1 MDEVPEG
8 LSIPHLEERPH
19 IQSASVMLSRVGE
32 DGHEIL
38 MGHRSSQLPA
48 FPDLWS
54 FPGGG
59 VSRVDRKSAETHPEW
74 LSDMGEDRLSV
85 FTLLREML
93 EEVGITPDGKGGFA
107 EVDDEIREIVC
118 RDKSGWLE
126 VAESGRISTAGFE
139 CQVITERITPPQS
152 PTRFHNL
159 FFHVALGESD
169 VEPSF
174 PPGRSEF
181 DEFRWWRPEEVIS
194 SWEGNMLHIPPPI
207 VTIFRDLIDLMDG
220 SDLLSAC
227 RAMADDPPSGP
238 HRFEYGPGVECIL
251 IPTKTLPPSTHTN
264 CFIIGERGGD
274 RLIIDPAIRDQEG
287 FELLRL
293 KVEEIHADGSEVIAT
308 IFTHRHQD
316 HLGDLGM
323 IGEIYHAPVWGSHE
337 TLEALPGGGQR
348 RVLGEGDVIGVRG
361 PSGISNWQ
369 VLETPG
375 HCPGQICLVGEPGIV
390 SADNCTM
397 VGTILVP
404 STDGDMGAYIE
415 GLERLRDFS
424 AHTLFPSHGPLI
436 PNPELILS
444 RYIEHRK
451 DRHERV
457 FEAVESGA
465 STISEISDIAYSDT
479 PDAHPVLAE
488 DQTLSHLKLL
498 VDSERVVFSE
508 DKYEL
513 SETV

>member
-1 MDEVPEG
+1 MDELPEG
-8 LSIPHLEERPH
+8 VELPPLEARAHIP
-19 IQSASVMLSRVGE
+19 SASVMLSRVGG
-32 DGHEIL
+32 DGYEIL

-74 LSDMGEDRLSV
+74 LTEMGEKRLSV
-85 FTLLREML
+85 FTLLREMA
-93 EEVGITPDGKGGFA
+93 EEVGISPDGNGGFF
-107 EVDDEIREIVC
+107 EVDEEVRGIIC

-139 CQVITERITPPQS
+139 CQVITERVTPPQS

-159 FFHVALGESD
+159 FFHVALGESG
-169 VEPSF
+169 VEPTF

-194 SWEGNMLHIPPPI
+194 SWEVNELHIPPPI
-207 VTIFRDLIDLMDG
+207 VTIFRDLIGLMEG
-220 SDLLSAC
+220 SDLISAC
-227 RAMADDPPSGP
+227 RTMADDPPSGP

-251 IPTKTLPPSTHTN
+251 IPTNTLPPSTHTN
-264 CFIIGERGGD
+264 CFILGERGGD
-274 RLIIDPAIRDQEG
+274 RLIVDPAIRDQVG
-287 FELLRL
+287 FELLRQ
-293 KVEEIHADGSEVIAT
+293 KVEEIREDGSEVVAT

-323 IGEIYHAPVWGSHE
+323 IDEIYHAPIWASQE
-337 TLEALPGGGQR
+337 TLDSLPGGVNR
-348 RVLGEGDVIGVRG
+348 RTLEEGDVIGVRG
-361 PSGISNWQ
+361 PSGISNWE

-404 STDGDMGAYIE
+404 SNDGDMGAYIE
-415 GLERLRDFS
+415 GLEKLRGFS
-424 AHTLFPSHGPLI
+424 AHTLFPGHGPLI
-436 PNPELILS
+436 PNPERILGH
-444 RYIEHRK
+444 YIEHRK
-451 DRHERV
+451 SRHERV
-457 FEAVESGA
+457 FEAVGSGA
-465 STISEISDIAYSDT
+465 STISEISRIAYLDS
-479 PDAHPVLAE
+479 PDAHPMLAE
-488 DQTLSHLKLL
+488 DQTLSHLRLL
-498 VDSERVVFSE
+498 LDSGRVSLSE
-508 DKYEL
+508 DGYV
-513 SETV
+513 SSNAV

>member
-1 MDEVPEG
+1 MDELPEG
-8 LSIPHLEERPH
+8 LSLPHLEARSH
-19 IQSASVMLSRVGE
+19 IPSASVMLSRVRGS
-32 DGHEIL
+32 GHEIL

-59 VSRVDRKSAETHPEW
+59 VSRVDRKAAENHPEW
-74 LSDMGEDRLSV
+74 LSAMGDNRLSV
-85 FTLLREML
+85 FTLLREMV
-93 EEVGITPDGKGGFA
+93 EEVGITPDGKGGFV
-107 EVDDEIREIVC
+107 EVDDDVREIVC

-126 VAESGRISTAGFE
+126 VAESGSISTAGFD
-139 CQVITERITPPQS
+139 CQVITERIPPPQS

-159 FFHVALGESD
+159 FFHVALGESG

-194 SWEGNMLHIPPPI
+194 SWTRNELHIPPPI
-207 VTIFRDLIDLMDG
+207 VTIFRDLIGLMEGNDLI
-220 SDLLSAC
+220 SAC
-227 RAMADDPPSGP
+227 RTMADDPPSGP
-238 HRFEYGPGVECIL
+238 HRFEYGPDVECIL

-274 RLIIDPAIRDQEG
+274 RLIIDPAIRDQNG

-293 KVEEIHADGSEVIAT
+293 KVEEIRADGSEVVAT

-323 IGEIYHAPVWGSHE
+323 IGEIYDAPVWASHE
-337 TLEALPGGGQR
+337 TLEALPEGGQR
-348 RVLGEGDVIGVRG
+348 RVIEEGEVIGVRG
-361 PSGISNWQ
+361 PSGISNWE

-375 HCPGQICLVGEPGIV
+375 HCPGQICLIGEPGIV

-404 STDGDMGAYIE
+404 SNDGDMGAYIE
-415 GLERLRDFS
+415 GLERLRGFS
-424 AHTLFPSHGPLI
+424 AHTLFPGHGPLI
-436 PNPELILS
+436 PNPERILNQ
-444 RYIEHRK
+444 YIEHRK
-451 DRHERV
+451 ARHERV

-465 STISEISDIAYSDT
+465 SKISEISKIAYSDT
-479 PDAHPVLAE
+479 PDAHPMLSE
-488 DQTLSHLKLL
+488 DQTLSHLRLL
-498 VDSERVVFSE
+498 VDSGRVSCSE

-513 SETV
+513 SKVV